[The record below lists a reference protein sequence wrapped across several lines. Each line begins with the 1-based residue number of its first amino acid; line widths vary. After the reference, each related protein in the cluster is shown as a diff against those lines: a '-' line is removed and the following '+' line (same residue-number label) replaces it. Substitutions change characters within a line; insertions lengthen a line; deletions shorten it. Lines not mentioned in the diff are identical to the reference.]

1 MGQCGRAGVCPVC
14 AATECAAACAVNPA
28 RGRSSHQL
36 CVAGC
41 GFTSGR
47 HPPTPYDA
55 GRVDLP
61 FGVDIDGDLPFGV
74 DMVIVS
80 SHLPEHSILKVT
92 EMRGEA
98 VQVGRVKV
106 QRPVSVVQTIV
117 DVIMVIG
124 RDNPQTIAR
133 ACGPCGRRVKH
144 RMEAGGHRYGEP
156 KPSNTDL
163 GSCVG
168 GTR

>member
-14 AATECAAACAVNPA
+14 AATDCAAACAVNPA

-55 GRVDLP
+55 GRVAFP
-61 FGVDIDGDLPFGV
+61 FGVDMDGALPFGV

-80 SHLPEHSILKVT
+80 SHLPEHSVLKAP

-98 VQVGRVKV
+98 VEVRRMEVEC
-106 QRPVSVVQTIV
+106 PVRVVQTIG
-117 DVIMVIG
+117 DVNVVVG
-124 RDNPQTIAR
+124 RDNP
-133 ACGPCGRRVKH
+133 
-144 RMEAGGHRYGEP
+144 
-156 KPSNTDL
+156 
-163 GSCVG
+163 
-168 GTR
+168 

>member
-1 MGQCGRAGVCPVC
+1 VC
-14 AATECAAACAVNPA
+14 AAVDCAAACAVNPA
-28 RGRSSHQL
+28 RGWSSHQL
-36 CVAGC
+36 RDAGA

-47 HPPTPYDA
+47 HPPKSYDA
-55 GRVDLP
+55 DRALP
-61 FGVDIDGDLPFGV
+61 FRMH
-74 DMVIVS
+74 MVIVS

-92 EMRGEA
+92 QMRGEA

-163 GSCVG
+163 GS
-168 GTR
+168 